1 MGREEG
7 NGGRK
12 GERIPLMSFYY
23 VPGIPR
29 GGSRRKLGERGFFGK
44 DRAAVCLFFFFFPK
58 YARESSCPGD
68 GMTAENCKVGPT
80 LERERS

>member
-44 DRAAVCLFFFFFPK
+44 DRAAVSLFFFFFFSSPNMQ
-58 YARESSCPGD
+58 ESLLVL
-68 GMTAENCKVGPT
+68 GMG
-80 LERERS
+80 